1 LAKERIET
9 GSAPSAMGP
18 YSQAIRN
25 GNFLYAAG
33 QVGVDPATGQMVEG
47 GIAEQTQRALDNLSA
62 VLNAAGGSLDD
73 VVKTTVFLS
82 DMSNFALMNEV
93 YANYFMDSVPPAR
106 STVQVA
112 GLPRNA
118 LVEIECVA
126 ILEGN

>member
-1 LAKERIET
+1 MAKRIIRT
-9 GSAPSAMGP
+9 SRAPLPVAS
-18 YSQAIRN
+18 YSQAVQA
-25 GNFLYAAG
+25 GNLVFCSG
-33 QVGVDPATGQMVEG
+33 QIPLDPDTKAMVEG